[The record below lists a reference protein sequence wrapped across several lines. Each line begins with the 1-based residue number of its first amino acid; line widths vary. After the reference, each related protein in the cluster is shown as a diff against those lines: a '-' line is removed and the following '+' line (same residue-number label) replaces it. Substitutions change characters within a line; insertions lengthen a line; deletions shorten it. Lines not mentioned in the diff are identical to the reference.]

1 MERLHLRGADSYCIY
16 AGLGFYSSFLVADKV
31 TVASKSY
38 ASEEQ
43 YTFES
48 SIKDASSRFTI
59 SKDPRGNT
67 LVTHGTE
74 ITL

>member
-1 MERLHLRGADSYCIY
+1 M
-16 AGLGFYSSFLVADKV
+16 ADKV

-38 ASEEQ
+38 ASDEQ

-59 SKDPRGNT
+59 TKDPRGNT
-67 LVTHGTE
+67 LQTHGTE